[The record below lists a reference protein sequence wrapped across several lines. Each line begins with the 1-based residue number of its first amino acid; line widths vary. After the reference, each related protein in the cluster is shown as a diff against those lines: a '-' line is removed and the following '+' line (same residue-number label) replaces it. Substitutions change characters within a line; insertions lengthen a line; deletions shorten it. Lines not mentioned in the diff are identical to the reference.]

1 MSVEKIGRYEIIQEL
16 GQGSM
21 ATVYLGRDSLIKRQV
36 AIKVM
41 SPDLTDKTFE
51 GRFKYEAE
59 LIAILDH
66 PYIVP
71 IFDFGTENNQ
81 MYIVM
86 RYMSGGT
93 LMDRIRYEEIPMP
106 EIVPIIERIANVLD
120 TIHGRGIIHRDLK
133 PGNIL
138 FNERGE
144 AFLGDFGVAKNIVQ
158 PGGFTATDMIL
169 GTIDYM
175 SPEQIQGGKDLD
187 GRTDV
192 YALGIM
198 IFYILTGLLP
208 FQRDTLVGTAM
219 AHLSDPIPSVEHQ
232 LPEKH
237 SAWDEVFQKALSKE
251 KEGRYKTAGELVED
265 VTALVNRL
273 YSGSN

>member
-1 MSVEKIGRYEIIQEL
+1 MGIEKVGRYEILQEL

-21 ATVYLGRDSLIKRQV
+21 ATVYLARDSLIKREV

-41 SPDLTDKTFE
+41 SPDLTDKTFA

-59 LIAILDH
+59 LIGILDH
-66 PYIVP
+66 PFIVP
-71 IFDFGTENNQ
+71 IYDFGIEQDQ

-93 LMDRIRYEEIPMP
+93 LTDRIRYETLSVLDILPT
-106 EIVPIIERIANVLD
+106 IERIADVLD
-120 TIHGRGIIHRDLK
+120 TIHARGIIHRDLK

-138 FNERGE
+138 YNDRGE
-144 AFLGDFGVAKNIVQ
+144 AFLGDFGVAKNIIQ

-175 SPEQIQGGKDLD
+175 SPEQIQGGQDLD

-192 YALGIM
+192 YALGVM
-198 IFYILTGLLP
+198 LFYILTGVHP
-208 FQRDTLVGTAM
+208 FQRDTLIGTAM
-219 AHLSDPIPSVEHQ
+219 AHISDPIPSVEHQ
-232 LPEKH
+232 LPKAFSE
-237 SAWDEVFQKALSKE
+237 WDTIFNKSLSKDQ
-251 KEGRYKTAGELVED
+251 KSRYPTAGTLVND
-265 VTALVNRL
+265 VKALVNDL
-273 YSGSN
+273 YPDT

>member
-1 MSVEKIGRYEIIQEL
+1 MTLEKIGRYEIIQEL

-21 ATVYLGRDSLIKRQV
+21 ATVYLGKDTLIKRQV

-71 IFDFGTENNQ
+71 IYDFGTEGEQ

-93 LMDRIRYEEIPMP
+93 LMDKIRYEQIAAPQIIPL
-106 EIVPIIERIANVLD
+106 IERIGDVLD

-138 FNERGE
+138 FNERGD

-198 IFYILTGLLP
+198 IFYILTGRLP

-219 AHLSDPIPSVEHQ
+219 AHISDPIPSVTHQ
-232 LPEKH
+232 LPEEY
-237 SAWDEVFQKALSKE
+237 SAWDNIFIQALSKD
-251 KEGRYKTAGELVED
+251 KETRYNSAGELVKD
-265 VTALVNRL
+265 VKSLVKRL
-273 YSGSN
+273 YPDS

>member
-1 MSVEKIGRYEIIQEL
+1 MGIEKIGRYEILQEL

-21 ATVYLGRDSLIKRQV
+21 ATVYLARDSLIKREV

-59 LIAILDH
+59 LIGILDH
-66 PYIVP
+66 PFIVP
-71 IFDFGTENNQ
+71 IYDFGIEQNQ

-93 LMDRIRYEEIPMP
+93 LTDKIRYEQYTIKDL
-106 EIVPIIERIANVLD
+106 VPTLERIADVLD

-138 FNERGE
+138 FNERDE
-144 AFLGDFGVAKNIVQ
+144 AFLGDFGVAKNIIK

-175 SPEQIQGGKDLD
+175 SPEQIQGGQDLD

-198 IFYILTGLLP
+198 LFFILTGLLP
-208 FQRDTLVGTAM
+208 FQRETLVGTAM
-219 AHLSDPIPSVEHQ
+219 AHISDPIPSLEPQ
-232 LPEKH
+232 LPK
-237 SAWDEVFQKALSKE
+237 AFNDWDPIFAKALAKTQDS
-251 KEGRYKTAGELVED
+251 RYETAG
-265 VTALVNRL
+265 ALVGDVKL
-273 YSGSN
+273 LVSELDPPA